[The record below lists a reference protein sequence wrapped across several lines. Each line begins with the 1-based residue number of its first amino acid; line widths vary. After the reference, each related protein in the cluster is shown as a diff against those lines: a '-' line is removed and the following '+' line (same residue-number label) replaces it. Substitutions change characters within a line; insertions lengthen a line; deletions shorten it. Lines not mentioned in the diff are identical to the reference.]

1 MCKGKLTW
9 IFLYLLLTRSTQ
21 AYTSGFF
28 TDHTFVLV
36 EGLYGDDHVFHVY
49 EMGFPPAEPRTT
61 SE

>member
-1 MCKGKLTW
+1 MCKEKLAW
-9 IFLYLLLTRSTQ
+9 ISLNSLTRSTQ

-28 TDHTFVLV
+28 TDHTFVLA